1 MTIYKSTPLILLI
14 VIAITQL
21 TGCTTAATLPKSKA
35 LLATELF
42 YETTSNELKGSQP
55 VEAELS
61 KASDMLESAVLAK
74 TEKEMAAMVY
84 ISNNQIKTAIQAA
97 EAEAAK
103 ERVREIRTLKLNMRN
118 QFSQAEK
125 E

>member
-1 MTIYKSTPLILLI
+1 
-14 VIAITQL
+14 
-21 TGCTTAATLPKSKA
+21 LPKSKA

-74 TEKEMAAMVY
+74 TEEEKAAMVY

>member
-1 MTIYKSTPLILLI
+1 
-14 VIAITQL
+14 
-21 TGCTTAATLPKSKA
+21 
-35 LLATELF
+35 
-42 YETTSNELKGSQP
+42 
-55 VEAELS
+55 
-61 KASDMLESAVLAK
+61 MLESAVLAK
-74 TEKEMAAMVY
+74 TEEEMAAMVY

>member
-1 MTIYKSTPLILLI
+1 
-14 VIAITQL
+14 
-21 TGCTTAATLPKSKA
+21 
-35 LLATELF
+35 
-42 YETTSNELKGSQP
+42 
-55 VEAELS
+55 
-61 KASDMLESAVLAK
+61 MLESAVLAK
-74 TEKEMAAMVY
+74 TEEEMAAMVY

-97 EAEAAK
+97 EAEASK

>member
-1 MTIYKSTPLILLI
+1 
-14 VIAITQL
+14 
-21 TGCTTAATLPKSKA
+21 
-35 LLATELF
+35 
-42 YETTSNELKGSQP
+42 
-55 VEAELS
+55 
-61 KASDMLESAVLAK
+61 
-74 TEKEMAAMVY
+74 MVY